1 MKQRSESDNERWWG
15 VKGYGI
21 NAQHLEII
29 KGSYTLGVIP
39 LVEKEEVEKH

>member
-1 MKQRSESDNERWWG
+1 MNDGWG

-21 NAQHLEII
+21 EKDNAQHLEII

-39 LVEKEEVEKH
+39 FVEKEEVEKH